1 MTKKLLA
8 RVAMIGAVA
17 VCAVSVPVSAQ
28 SLGDVARKEAERRK
42 AVKGP
47 VTVVTNDNLRV
58 LPTLPAKPA
67 DAAAGPGEPAAA
79 STTAPGEA
87 AASEK
92 PPAPPDPTKDPE
104 YWRRRMADAIQ
115 KRDRNL
121 FLMDAVQTRIN
132 SLTNDFYA
140 RDDPWQRAAIGEERQ
155 RTIEELDRMKA
166 EQELL
171 EQRIADIEEEARRAD
186 IPPGWLR

>member
-8 RVAMIGAVA
+8 RAAMIGAVA

-58 LPTLPAKPA
+58 LPTPPAKPVG
-67 DAAAGPGEPAAA
+67 DASSPGAPAAA
-79 STTAPGEA
+79 APAPGEA

-140 RDDPWQRAAIGEERQ
+140 RDDPYQRAAIGEERQ
-155 RTIEELDRMKA
+155 RTIEELERMKL
-166 EQELL
+166 EQEAL
-171 EQRIADIEEEARRAD
+171 EQKIADIEEEARRAN

>member
-58 LPTLPAKPA
+58 LPTPPAKPA
-67 DAAAGPGEPAAA
+67 GGEASAGAPAAA
-79 STTAPGEA
+79 APAPGEA

>member
-8 RVAMIGAVA
+8 RAVMIGAVA
-17 VCAVSVPVSAQ
+17 VCAVCVPVSAQ

-42 AVKGP
+42 AAKGP

-58 LPTLPAKPA
+58 LPPAPAKPA
-67 DAAAGPGEPAAA
+67 GGEASPGAPAAA
-79 STTAPGEA
+79 APAPGEA

-121 FLMDAVQTRIN
+121 FLLDAVQTRIN

-140 RDDPWQRAAIGEERQ
+140 RDDPYQRAAIGEERQ
-155 RTIEELDRMKA
+155 RTIEELERMKL
-166 EQELL
+166 EQEML
-171 EQRIADIEEEARRAD
+171 EQKIADIEEEARRAN